1 MKKGE
6 KMSLEQKKKISDS
19 NKHRH
24 NMTKAGRDALSKS
37 HHGKSPSNTGKMCVS
52 NLDKNLKIYILKEEL
67 DEYVRKGWIKGDY
80 INKTSNSNWYNNPD
94 NREMHRIRTS
104 IGTKKALSNRKVFS
118 KLKNKEHIERF
129 LKVRRKNWHEMTKYE
144 AAISE
149 FLLERGFIYQ
159 KGHHINGKYY
169 VSDFANDNLMIW
181 IEIDG
186 KSHTSDEAIYKDM
199 LRDKNL
205 TQYGYKVL
213 RFKNKEIIDD
223 IESVK
228 TKILSVIQSEV
239 V

>member
-24 NMTKAGRDALSKS
+24 NMTKAGRDALSES
-37 HHGKSPSNTGKMCVS
+37 HQGKSPSNTGKMCVS

-118 KLKNKEHIERF
+118 KLKNKEH
-129 LKVRRKNWHEMTKYE
+129 V
-144 AAISE
+144 
-149 FLLERGFIYQ
+149 
-159 KGHHINGKYY
+159 
-169 VSDFANDNLMIW
+169 
-181 IEIDG
+181 EIDG

-199 LRDKNL
+199 LRDENL